1 MNDKAFAGADHSK
14 DMLKEL
20 KKNDIIEKYNKDGQI
35 RLDKQWLSLGSHL
48 GANIYELYSDS
59 GLYGFLSTSDGKL
72 WDVTY
77 YNYLGGFCDD
87 NFELLEGDKRFWID
101 AEGVRR
107 ESNKDE
113 NGKYSGT
120 SRFRK
125 TTDGNYIIT
134 QNRNGKDYLILGD
147 NALLNKMCFVADAP
161 R

>member
-1 MNDKAFAGADHSK
+1 
-14 DMLKEL
+14 
-20 KKNDIIEKYNKDGQI
+20 
-35 RLDKQWLSLGSHL
+35 
-48 GANIYELYSDS
+48 
-59 GLYGFLSTSDGKL
+59 
-72 WDVTY
+72 
-77 YNYLGGFCDD
+77 
-87 NFELLEGDKRFWID
+87 LEGDKRFWID
-101 AEGVRR
+101 VEGVRR

-125 TTDGNYIIT
+125 TADGNYIIT